1 MGLQVMYIS
10 VLGLSLAV
18 VRHVDQ
24 VVEALTVWIASHEGL
39 ELILVKL
46 DQLTNRLGE
55 GIQKLLGVLTVA
67 NSRH

>member
-1 MGLQVMYIS
+1 MMDIS
-10 VLGLSLAV
+10 VFGLSLAV

-24 VVEALTVWIASHEGL
+24 VVKALTVSIACHEGL
-39 ELILVKL
+39 ELIFVKL

-55 GIQKLLGVLTVA
+55 GIQKLLGLLAVA

>member
-1 MGLQVMYIS
+1 VGLQVMYIS

-46 DQLTNRLGE
+46 DQLANRLGE
-55 GIQKLLGVLTVA
+55 GIQKLLGLLAVA

>member
-1 MGLQVMYIS
+1 VGLQVMYIS

>member
-1 MGLQVMYIS
+1 MYIS